1 MLIQLSSGQGPQECQ
16 LAVGLLLRSLQK
28 EFSDIQVVSGK
39 PGAGKGCYT
48 SVLLRTE
55 SDLSQLEGSVLWI
68 CQSPYRPNHGR
79 KNWYVDV
86 SVIPEAEVIS
96 KEADYKVERLHSGG
110 KGGQNVNKVETGV
123 RVKHI
128 PTGITVTCTEER
140 SQYMNKK
147 KAIERVQKMLDLREE
162 HAEAQHQN
170 MAWQEHNR
178 IVRGNP
184 VRIYKG
190 EKFLRVKD

>member
-68 CQSPYRPNHGR
+68 CQSPYQPNHGR

>member
-79 KNWYVDV
+79 KKWYVDV